1 MKRRRPFDKIIYG
14 SLYTIIIVFIFIM
27 IAFAIKSNKNSDSP
41 YEKVSLWEK
50 GWILETPDGK
60 NKSVTIPTEKVDTA
74 EFKKEITVTV
84 NGSRIYS
91 YTPQYEKYINTDL
104 AAEQYRS
111 KSESDRFYDRFSDV
125 CFGNLLCDN
134 SH

>member
-1 MKRRRPFDKIIYG
+1 
-14 SLYTIIIVFIFIM
+14 M

-74 EFKKEITVTV
+74 EFKIKTVLPHNLASDDYLFVWVNNQEITVTV